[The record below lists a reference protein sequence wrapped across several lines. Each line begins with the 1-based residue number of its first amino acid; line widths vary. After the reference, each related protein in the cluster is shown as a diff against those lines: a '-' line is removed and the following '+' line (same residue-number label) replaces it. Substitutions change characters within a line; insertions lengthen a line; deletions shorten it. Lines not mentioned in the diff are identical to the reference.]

1 MDRTMFYGAKPDLF
15 EKARSLRKNMT
26 ASELLL
32 WNKLRK
38 NQLGVRFKSQHPIDV
53 YIADFYC
60 HAVKLVVEVDGE
72 SHKNKK
78 EYDEDRTAELENFGI
93 TVIRFTNTEILNEM
107 DRVLSVIND
116 KILSLKSSSA

>member
-1 MDRTMFYGAKPDLF
+1 MFYGAKPDLF